1 MKVVWSFFVLVF
13 TMWLVACSGEDRSGE
28 QPFPPTV
35 RTLSCEAAGDSCMLT
50 GVVDAAPNSRVKK
63 QGFWYG
69 NDTLKVELVS
79 ADTVPL
85 FRAVADSLLP
95 GRYYG
100 VAYATN
106 GMGTSYGDTLY
117 FVIAGE

>member
-1 MKVVWSFFVLVF
+1 M
-13 TMWLVACSGEDRSGE
+13 MCACSGVDRSGE

-35 RTLSCEAAGDSCMLT
+35 RTLSCEVAGDSCILT
-50 GVVDAAPNSRVKK
+50 GIVDAAPNSPVRQ

-69 NDTLKVELVS
+69 NDTLQMELIS
-79 ADTVPL
+79 ADSL
-85 FRAVADSLLP
+85 AYFHAVADSLLP

-106 GMGTSYGDTLY
+106 GMGTSFGDTLF
-117 FVIAGE
+117 FVVP